1 MKQTKILTTVVLL
14 LVSLLALSACGG
26 NDTGGSGIDSN
37 TNGNSSANT
46 NDGSPGWSSGGNG
59 SNNSSSGNSN
69 TGSTSN
75 AQVSESLLVD
85 GIEFSFEELDLKPM
99 FSPGGMPAGD
109 SPFAIRL
116 TYSGSGNA
124 KESLATLKATAVLNV
139 NGKQVDIPTTTIGDG
154 FVYLICSAPDD
165 LQAADL
171 SIELIYGGQKLVI
184 K

>member
-1 MKQTKILTTVVLL
+1 MKQTKTLTMVVLL

-26 NDTGGSGIDSN
+26 NGNNNGASI
-37 TNGNSSANT
+37 NGNSGSANT
-46 NDGSPGWSSGGNG
+46 NDGSPGWSSGGSG

-116 TYSGSGNA
+116 NYTGSGNA
-124 KESLATLKATAVLNV
+124 KESLATLKANATLNV

-171 SIELIYGGQKLVI
+171 SIELIYNGQKLVI